1 MNASFS
7 DLENKHIL
15 VTGATRGIGKAIAE
29 SLAKQKCRLVF
40 NYREGKE
47 ELADKFAHELKELG
61 ATSAQGIM
69 FDLTQFDQMKE
80 AVEKYTKEHGQI
92 EGLVNNAGLSKDGLM
107 LRLKPADLD
116 MTLNTNLRG
125 AILLTQVLTRGFLRV
140 TNPSIVNISSIVGLM
155 GNAGQVAYSASKA
168 GLIGFSKSYA
178 KEMGSKGIRSNVICP
193 GFIETDMTGELDPK
207 VKDEYLSSIT
217 LKRFG
222 STEEVAN
229 LVNFLLS
236 GASSYITGET
246 IKIDGGLY
254 I

>member
-1 MNASFS
+1 
-7 DLENKHIL
+7 
-15 VTGATRGIGKAIAE
+15 
-29 SLAKQKCRLVF
+29 
-40 NYREGKE
+40 
-47 ELADKFAHELKELG
+47 
-61 ATSAQGIM
+61 M